1 MLEILQSSYRNG
13 YFYGNFTPFLMLLTR
28 FLYPN
33 DFADDLLTICLKIAH
48 TIHVIRH
55 VP

>member
-1 MLEILQSSYRNG
+1 MDI
-13 YFYGNFTPFLMLLTR
+13 FYGNFTPFLLLLTR